1 MKQSQTPVR
10 NRKAIFKMGRMALFG
25 LLVLCMCGFTSSL
38 KAQWM
43 EPNRPQLGAS
53 GGFGGVHAWGKPSID
68 LHYGR
73 LAGRFAPGLYYIS
86 GGLTYK
92 LAFFNPKVRKDRIIT
107 LSGYYLND
115 WLLANRRANEFRK
128 DQHIYMLMPG
138 IHVNL
143 DHRGTIYL
151 EVSGGPMYMHERIF
165 NEDKTVRSVRDYWG
179 PMGEIRIGGIFLSRK
194 ERVQQFPWN
203 PKKPDVDKIQKRKLK
218 FKK

>member
-1 MKQSQTPVR
+1 MH
-10 NRKAIFKMGRMALFG
+10 KAVQNSSTSAPAKRRVLALLFAF
-25 LLVLCMCGFTSSL
+25 LLLFAFSSP
-38 KAQWM
+38 AQWM
-43 EPNRPQLGAS
+43 EPNRPRLGAS
-53 GGFGGVHAWGKPSID
+53 AGFGGLHAWGKPSID

-73 LAGRFAPGLYYIS
+73 LCGRFAPGLYYLS
-86 GGLTYK
+86 GGLTYQ
-92 LAFFNPKVRKDRIIT
+92 LAFFRPKSRKDRIIT

-151 EVSGGPMYMHERIF
+151 EVSGGPMYMHERIY
-165 NEDKTVRSVRDYWG
+165 NDDKSIRAVRDFWG
-179 PMGEIRIGGIFLSRK
+179 PMGEIRIGGIFMSRK

-203 PKKPDVDKIQKRKLK
+203 PKKPDVDKIEKRKLK
-218 FKK
+218 FKD